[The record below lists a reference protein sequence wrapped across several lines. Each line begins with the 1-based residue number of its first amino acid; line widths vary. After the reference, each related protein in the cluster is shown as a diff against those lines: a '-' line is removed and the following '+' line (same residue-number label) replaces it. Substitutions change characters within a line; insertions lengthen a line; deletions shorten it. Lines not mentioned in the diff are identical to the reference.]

1 MRLRSLQETLASF
14 GTCHQMNYSIST
26 FTVEIT
32 GVPAIVFQTKWHGEA
47 EDICRAWAQQHR
59 DQLTTRGRNGLEL
72 PPIIKVRLAHAK
84 EKAAYELAGEGAEFQ
99 RDVTIVYL
107 VDMRAPPWAHA
118 G

>member
-1 MRLRSLQETLASF
+1 MS
-14 GTCHQMNYSIST
+14 YSIST

-47 EDICRAWAQQHR
+47 EDVCRIWAQKHW
-59 DQLTTRGRNGLEL
+59 DQLATRGRYGLQL

-84 EKAAYELAGEGAEFQ
+84 EKAAYELSGEGAEYCG
-99 RDVTIVYL
+99 DVRVVCL
-107 VDMRAPPWAHA
+107 VDMTAPPWAHE